1 MSTTKTEPRGW
12 GQLAKPTT
20 DDGLATLYAT
30 HAQGAGRLALL
41 LTGDVDVAQD
51 ITQEAFVRVG
61 GRLSRLRDPGKA
73 VGYLYRTVQ
82 NLAKDHGRELARQRK
97 LNERVESQ
105 RSVLGEVQPRDELW
119 GSLMQLPLR
128 QRTALFLRY
137 YLDLSEVEAAEA
149 LDVSRPAMKSLTHRA
164 MAALRHHLEG
174 AER

>member
-1 MSTTKTEPRGW
+1 MSTTQTGPRGW
-12 GQLAKPTT
+12 GQLAKPTA
-20 DDGLATLYAT
+20 DDRLATLYAA

-51 ITQEAFVRVG
+51 ITQEAFVRLG
-61 GRLSRLRDPGKA
+61 GRLSRLRDPDKSI
-73 VGYLYRTVQ
+73 GYLYRTVQ
-82 NLAKDHGRELARQRK
+82 NLAKDHGRELTRQRK

-105 RSVLGEVQPRDELW
+105 HPVSGEVEPRDELW
-119 GSLMQLPLR
+119 ASLMQLPLR

-149 LDVSRPAMKSLTHRA
+149 LDVSTPAMKSLTHRA

-174 AER
+174 AKR